1 MKQNDS
7 PSRKDEKEQKKDIPT
22 MKIDND
28 EKETFLML
36 LLKPYM
42 NNSDYGTDTKVLCL

>member
-1 MKQNDS
+1 MSEK
-7 PSRKDEKEQKKDIPT
+7 KKKEQKKDNPT

-28 EKETFLML
+28 EKGTILMVV
-36 LLKPYM
+36 LKPLM